1 MSVHL
6 DFMLARFLDVL
17 RIEVLSSTVGQVYPV
32 VWSDELKPG
41 PDLLLTLHSLLGGPT
56 ERHSW
61 TANRARVR

>member
-32 VWSDELKPG
+32 VWSDEFKPRQ
-41 PDLLLTLHSLLGGPT
+41 DLLLTLNSLLDGPP

-61 TANRARVR
+61 TANRA